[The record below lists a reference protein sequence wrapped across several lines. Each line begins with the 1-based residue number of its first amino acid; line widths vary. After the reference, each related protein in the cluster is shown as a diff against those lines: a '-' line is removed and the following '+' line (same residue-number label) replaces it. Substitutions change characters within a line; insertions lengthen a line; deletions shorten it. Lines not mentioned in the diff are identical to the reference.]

1 MTLSLHQ
8 ISPEEVHA
16 LSERFESATL
26 EQILQWVWDRF
37 GAQASIGTSFQGS
50 GLVILHQAVRAGLR
64 FPVFTI
70 DTGFLFPETLELKRH
85 LEDFLGIEIES
96 LHPEQSPHEQASEHG
111 EKLWERSPN
120 LCCTIR
126 KVLPLQKK
134 LEQHAAWITGLRR
147 QQSEDREKIRIVE
160 LYKFDALRDRY
171 ILKLNPM
178 AAWSRD
184 AVWNYLHDHKI
195 PYNSLHDRGFRSIGC
210 THCTQAA
217 GSDANERAGRWTGFE
232 KSECGI
238 HTFLG
243 TSL

>member
-1 MTLSLHQ
+1 MTLP
-8 ISPEEVHA
+8 IDETSPEEVPA
-16 LSERFESATL
+16 LSEKFESATL
-26 EQILQWVWDRF
+26 EQILQWAWDRF
-37 GAQASIGTSFQGS
+37 GAQAAIGTSFQGS
-50 GLVILHQAVRAGLR
+50 GLVILHQAIRAGLR

-70 DTGFLFPETLELKRH
+70 DTGFLFPETLELKRR

-96 LHPEQSPHEQASEHG
+96 LYPEQSPQEQASEHG
-111 EKLWERSPN
+111 EKLWERSPD

-134 LEQHAAWITGLRR
+134 LEHLAVWITGLRR

-160 LYKFDALRDRY
+160 LYKFDALRDHY

-178 AAWSRD
+178 AAWTRD
-184 AVWNYLHDHKI
+184 AVWSYLRAHKI
-195 PYNSLHDRGFRSIGC
+195 PHNSLHDQGFLSIGC
-210 THCTQAA
+210 THCTQATGGA
-217 GSDANERAGRWTGFE
+217 ANERAGRWTGFE